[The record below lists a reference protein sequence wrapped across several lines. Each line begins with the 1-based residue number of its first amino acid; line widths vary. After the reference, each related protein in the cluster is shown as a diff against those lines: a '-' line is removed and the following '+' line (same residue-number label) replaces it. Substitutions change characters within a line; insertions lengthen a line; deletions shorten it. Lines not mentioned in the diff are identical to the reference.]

1 MTGGSFVGNSTIKKP
16 VNRGPSRALKIIV
29 GVVVALAIIG
39 VIAIIVGRSSNTT
52 PTTISLAHSVE
63 YQVTGSAATVN
74 VTYVKADDSTAK
86 EYHVDVPWSHT
97 FTAGSQAGVYISAQ
111 NDGESGSVTVTITE
125 DGTVFKTT
133 TSNGAHVIAAASGFL
148 P

>member
-1 MTGGSFVGNSTIKKP
+1 M
-16 VNRGPSRALKIIV
+16 
-29 GVVVALAIIG
+29 
-39 VIAIIVGRSSNTT
+39 IAIIVGRSSNTT

-74 VTYVKADDSTAK
+74 ITYANAGGGPVKESNVA
-86 EYHVDVPWSHT
+86 VPWSHN

-125 DGTVFKTT
+125 DGTVFQTT
-133 TSNGAHVIAAASGFL
+133 TSNGAHVTAEASGFL
-148 P
+148 R